1 MNLTLTSKRGIRPT
15 NYYAAFQKMKEQLSQ
30 KEQALHD
37 ALLKVESDS
46 YWGIAIRNS
55 FIDYSVMKFRELVAE
70 LLSQRDDSPD
80 MMFRIL
86 GKVAYDCLIDIK
98 P

>member
-1 MNLTLTSKRGIRPT
+1 MNTLLTRRSIRPT
-15 NYYAAFQKMKEQLSQ
+15 NYYAAFQKMKEQLSL

-37 ALLKVESDS
+37 ALLRVESTS
-46 YWGIAIRNS
+46 YWGIAIRDS

-70 LLSQRDDSPD
+70 LLSQSDDSPD
-80 MMFRIL
+80 VMYRIL
-86 GKVAYDCLIDIK
+86 GKEAYDLLIALK